1 MSAPGRPKREC
12 RSAQHEGSPM
22 SAAGPIQGAV
32 HAHAPRLRV
41 GVDIGGTFTDFV
53 FLRPDGVLERRKRP
67 STPADY
73 SRAIVEGIADYCA
86 ESGLRGREV
95 AEVVHATTVATNAI
109 LERKGARTGLVT
121 TEGFRDVLELRRIR
135 IPLAYDLD
143 WKKPEPLVERA
154 LRFGVPERLDAR
166 GEVLV
171 PLDLAAVDAAAEAFL
186 GAGVATVAVCFLH
199 AYRNPAH
206 ERAAGARIRERMPG
220 VHVSISSDVLPEIL
234 EFERTSTTVVNAY
247 VRPLI
252 ARYLERLR
260 GALAQCEVRAPVLVM
275 QSNGGLIS
283 ASSAATRPVT
293 IIESGPAAGVVA
305 AQRVARDSGYPNV
318 ITLDMGG
325 TTTKASIIERGEILR
340 GTEYEV
346 GSAVSVSSRLMRG
359 NGYLL
364 RIPVIDISEV
374 GAGGGSIA
382 ALDAGGALR
391 VGPHSAGA
399 VPGPACYGQGSD
411 RPTVT
416 DANLLL
422 GYISSTSLA
431 GGMLA
436 VDPKLAQAAV
446 RTHVSEPAGL
456 SLLDAAYGI
465 HAVANSNMVRA
476 IKSVSVE
483 RGRDP
488 ADFVMMAFGGAG
500 PIHAAGVARTLG
512 IRQVLVPPA
521 PGVFSALGLLR
532 AEIEHHAA
540 RTVLIATAGAVSM
553 APVEAA
559 LGEMS
564 EDLLHRVQEE
574 GFDPSR
580 AQFSRS
586 ADLRYRGQSSELT
599 VPMADGPL
607 TPDALRALEE
617 RFEQEFEQ
625 TYGHRG
631 DTKAFELVTVRLVM
645 RVPRDV
651 EHGTQWGRE
660 EAHPEARR
668 EVYFGPEHGLLEA
681 AVVSRGSLGRAPRH
695 GPLLIQEYDT
705 TIVVPP
711 GCDAMVDANGN
722 VLLSVD

>member
-1 MSAPGRPKREC
+1 MK
-12 RSAQHEGSPM
+12 
-22 SAAGPIQGAV
+22 
-32 HAHAPRLRV
+32 LRV
-41 GVDIGGTFTDFV
+41 GVDIGGTFTDLVFV
-53 FLRPDGVLERRKRP
+53 RPDGLLDRRKRP

-73 SRAIVEGIADYCA
+73 SRAIVEGIGDYCA
-86 ESGLRGREV
+86 ELRIPTAAVG
-95 AEVVHATTVATNAI
+95 EVVHATTVATNAI
-109 LERKGARTGLVT
+109 LERRGARTGLLT

-135 IPLAYDLD
+135 IPFAYDLD

-154 LRFGVPERLDAR
+154 ARLGVRERLDAN
-166 GEVLV
+166 G
-171 PLDLAAVDAAAEAFL
+171 DALAAPDMDSVDEAIETL
-186 GAGVATVAVCFLH
+186 MEAQVEAVAVCFLH
-199 AYRNPAH
+199 AYRNAAH
-206 ERAAGARIRERMPG
+206 ERAVGARLAEKLPW
-220 VHVSISSDVLPEIL
+220 VHVSLSSDVLPEML

-247 VRPLI
+247 IAPLI
-252 ARYLERLR
+252 ARYLDRLR
-260 GALAQCEVRAPVLVM
+260 AALAERGVRAPILVM

-283 ASSAATRPVT
+283 ASSATARPVT

-305 AQRVARDSGYPNV
+305 AQRVAHACGYANV

-346 GSAVSVSSRLMRG
+346 GSSVSVSSRLMRG

-382 ALDAGGALR
+382 ALDAGGSLR
-391 VGPHSAGA
+391 VGPRSAGA
-399 VPGPACYGQGSD
+399 VPGPACYGHGND

-422 GYISSTSLA
+422 GYLSDTSLA
-431 GGMLA
+431 GGTLQVDRALA
-436 VDPKLAQAAV
+436 EAAV
-446 RTHVSEPAGL
+446 RKHVSGPSAL
-456 SLLDAAYGI
+456 PLLEAAHGI

-512 IRQVLVPPA
+512 IRKVLVPPA

-532 AEIEHHAA
+532 AEVEHHAA
-540 RTVLIATAGAVSM
+540 RTVLMATAGAPNLRAVT
-553 APVEAA
+553 AA
-559 LGEMS
+559 LEEMRA
-564 EDLLHRVQEE
+564 DLRRRVMEE
-574 GFDPSR
+574 GFDPSA
-580 AQFSRS
+580 AQFAQF
-586 ADLRYRGQSSELT
+586 ADVRYRGQSSELT
-599 VPMADGPL
+599 VPIPEGTLDAA
-607 TPDALRALEE
+607 ALRALED
-617 RFEQEFEQ
+617 RFEREFER

-645 RVPRDV
+645 RVPRAV
-651 EHGTQWGRE
+651 EHGTDW
-660 EAHPEARR
+660 APERTHAESRR
-668 EVYFGPEHGLLEA
+668 GVYFGPECGVLDT
-681 AVVSRGSLGRAPRH
+681 AVIDRRSLGAAPRP

-711 GCDAMVDANGN
+711 GCGASLDAHGN
-722 VLLSVD
+722 VVLDIAST

>member
-1 MSAPGRPKREC
+1 MSA
-12 RSAQHEGSPM
+12 
-22 SAAGPIQGAV
+22 
-32 HAHAPRLRV
+32 LRV

-53 FLRPDGVLERRKRP
+53 FQRPDGLLDRRKRP

-73 SRAIVEGIADYCA
+73 SQAIVEGVAEYCA
-86 ESGLRGREV
+86 QAKLAPAQV
-95 AEVVHATTVATNAI
+95 VEVVHATTVATNAI
-109 LERKGARTGLVT
+109 LERKGARTALIT

-135 IPLAYDLD
+135 IPLAYDLS
-143 WKKPEPLVERA
+143 WQKPPPLVRRA
-154 LRFGVPERLDAR
+154 LRLPVRERMDSR
-166 GEVLV
+166 GKVLQ
-171 PLDLAAVDAAAEAFL
+171 PLDLEGLDRAIDELAAAQVEA
-186 GAGVATVAVCFLH
+186 VAVCFLH
-199 AYRNPAH
+199 AYRNPQH
-206 ERAAGARIRERMPG
+206 ERTAGERLRRRLPG
-220 VHVSISSDVLPEIL
+220 VQVSLSSDVLPEML

-247 VRPLI
+247 VAPLI

-260 GALAQCEVRAPVLVM
+260 GALARREVKAPILVM

-283 ASSAATRPVT
+283 ASSAAERPVT
-293 IIESGPAAGVVA
+293 IIESGPAAGVIA
-305 AQRVARDSGYPNV
+305 ALRVARECGFANV

-340 GTEYEV
+340 GSEYEV
-346 GSAVSVSSRLMRG
+346 GASVSVSSRLMRG

-382 ALDAGGALR
+382 ALDTGGSLR

-399 VPGPACYGQGSD
+399 VPGPACYGQGNE

-431 GGMLA
+431 GGTLQ
-436 VDPKLAQAAV
+436 VDPELAETAV
-446 RTHVSEPAGL
+446 RRELAEPARL
-456 SLLDAAYGI
+456 SLLDAAHGI
-465 HAVANSNMVRA
+465 HIVANSNMVRA

-488 ADFVMMAFGGAG
+488 AEFVMMAFGGAG

-512 IRQVLVPPA
+512 IRQVLIPPA
-521 PGVFSALGLLR
+521 PGVFSALGLLH
-532 AEIEHHAA
+532 AEVEHHAA
-540 RTVLIATAGAVSM
+540 RTVLTPTGAGAM

-559 LGEMS
+559 LEEMRA
-564 EDLLHRVQEE
+564 DLLARLREE
-574 GFDPSR
+574 GFDPAR
-580 AQFSRS
+580 AEIARF

-599 VPMADGPL
+599 LPIADGAL
-607 TPDALRALEE
+607 SECALRALEE
-617 RFEQEFEQ
+617 RFEQEFER
-625 TYGHRG
+625 TYAHRG

-645 RVPRDV
+645 RVPRALQ
-651 EHGTQWGRE
+651 HGTDWAA
-660 EAHPEARR
+660 EAQAQHARR
-668 EVYFGPEHGLLEA
+668 SVYFGPEHGCLDTEVL
-681 AVVSRGSLGRAPRH
+681 SRRSLGAAPRR

-711 GCDAMVDANGN
+711 DCEARVDRHGN
-722 VLLSVD
+722 VVIAIGA

>member
-1 MSAPGRPKREC
+1 MSA
-12 RSAQHEGSPM
+12 
-22 SAAGPIQGAV
+22 
-32 HAHAPRLRV
+32 LRV

-53 FLRPDGVLERRKRP
+53 FQRPDGLLDRRKRP

-73 SRAIVEGIADYCA
+73 SQAIVEGVAEYCA
-86 ESGLRGREV
+86 EAKLAPAQV
-95 AEVVHATTVATNAI
+95 VEVVHATTVATNAI

-135 IPLAYDLD
+135 IPLAYDLS
-143 WKKPEPLVERA
+143 WQKPAPLVRRA
-154 LRFGVPERLDAR
+154 LRLAVRERLDA
-166 GEVLV
+166 GGKVLQ
-171 PLDLAAVDAAAEAFL
+171 PLDLEGLDRAIDELAAAKIEA
-186 GAGVATVAVCFLH
+186 VAVCFLH
-199 AYRNPAH
+199 AYRNPQH
-206 ERAAGARIRERMPG
+206 ERVAGERLRRRLPAA
-220 VHVSISSDVLPEIL
+220 HVSLSCDVLPEML

-247 VRPLI
+247 VAPLI

-260 GALAQCEVRAPVLVM
+260 GALGGRGVKAPILVM

-283 ASSAATRPVT
+283 ASSAAERPVT

-305 AQRVARDSGYPNV
+305 ALRVARECGYPNM

-340 GTEYEV
+340 GSEYEV
-346 GSAVSVSSRLMRG
+346 GASVSVSSRLMRG

-382 ALDAGGALR
+382 ALDAGGSLR

-399 VPGPACYGQGSD
+399 VPGPACYGQGNE

-431 GGMLA
+431 GGALLIDA
-436 VDPKLAQAAV
+436 GLAQTAV
-446 RTHVSEPAGL
+446 RRHVAEPANL
-456 SLLDAAYGI
+456 SLLEAAHGI
-465 HAVANSNMVRA
+465 HMVANSNMVRA

-488 ADFVMMAFGGAG
+488 AEFVMMAFGGAG

-512 IRQVLVPPA
+512 IRQVLIPRA
-521 PGVFSALGLLR
+521 PGVFSALGLLH
-532 AEIEHHAA
+532 AQVEHHAA
-540 RTVLIATAGAVSM
+540 RTVLTATAGAGAM

-559 LGEMS
+559 LDEMRT
-564 EDLLHRVQEE
+564 DLLARLREE
-574 GFDPSR
+574 GYDPARAEISR
-580 AQFSRS
+580 F

-599 VPMADGPL
+599 VPMPDGPL
-607 TPDALRALEE
+607 TEASLRALEE
-617 RFEQEFEQ
+617 RFEQEFER
-625 TYGHRG
+625 TYAHRG

-645 RVPRDV
+645 RVPRAV
-651 EHGTQWGRE
+651 EHGADWT
-660 EAHPEARR
+660 PEPQAQHARR
-668 EVYFGPEHGLLEA
+668 KVYFGPEHGQLETEVLPRGALASA
-681 AVVSRGSLGRAPRH
+681 ARR

-711 GCDAMVDANGN
+711 DCEARVDPLGN
-722 VLLSVD
+722 VVIAIGA